1 MSAILEPTCFNSK
14 SKYWEVQQA
23 INIDDLLMDLI
34 NPSVAY
40 KQLTDE
46 QAFRFVEYFFESS
59 IEVLKEPDSNLES
72 QKDVLAWMF
81 EPAIALF
88 PVNGEVLSIPTEKF
102 RFSFR
107 WCCKLYGFDP
117 ETIQAEVLAS
127 LRSDKRRGERY
138 QAVYAKYQPM
148 VITLEKENLWRNANT

>member
-1 MSAILEPTCFNSK
+1 MSAILKPTCFRSER
-14 SKYWEVQQA
+14 KYREVQQV
-23 INIDDLLMDLI
+23 IDIESLLMELI
-34 NPSVAY
+34 SPAVAY
-40 KQLTDE
+40 KELTDE

-59 IEVLKEPDSNLES
+59 IEALKDPDSNLEV
-72 QKDVLAWMF
+72 QQDVLEWMF
-81 EPAIALF
+81 EAPIAMF
-88 PVNGEVLSIPTEKF
+88 PVKGKVLSIPTEKF

-117 ETIQAEVLAS
+117 ETMQAEVLAS